1 MCAFIKSRQRLLNM
15 RKENKIS
22 ESDFDMLSGAL
33 TKNSFCSTLENSM
46 LINPFQ
52 KIAGFKALCIGIIL
66 MLVMSALGVYAN
78 VYIDGSLGFLM
89 TDTLKVTIAPSFL
102 LLLYQNIVAC
112 LSVAVLFYLAALSL
126 RQKGI
131 RIIDFLGTVTFARY
145 PTCISLLFFIL
156 EKWLTPER
164 FNEDFSKGISIHF
177 SVIGSISALLWTA
190 CYIWQGMNYFF
201 ALKEAAGLDGK
212 RLWSAFL
219 ITMLVADI
227 LSMILTRIFLYS

>member
-1 MCAFIKSRQRLLNM
+1 MMKKELERLLNM

-22 ESDFDMLSGAL
+22 ESDFNMLSGAL

-52 KIAGFKALCIGIIL
+52 KIAGLKALCIGIII
-66 MLVMSALGVYAN
+66 MLVMSALGVY
-78 VYIDGSLGFLM
+78 GSLGFLM
-89 TDTLKVTIAPSFL
+89 TDVLKVTIAPSFL

-112 LSVAVLFYLAALSL
+112 LSVAVLFYLAALLL

-177 SVIGSISALLWTA
+177 SVIGSISALLGTA
-190 CYIWQGMNYFF
+190 CYVWQGMNYFF
-201 ALKEAAGLDGK
+201 ALKESAGLDGK
-212 RLWSAFL
+212 RLWGAFL
-219 ITMLVADI
+219 ITMLIADI
-227 LSMILTRIFLYS
+227 LSMILTRLFLYS